1 MLHYLAIFAAG
12 IAAGTINTI
21 VGSGSLITFPML
33 LALGYPP
40 VTANISNS
48 LGLVPG
54 GLSGSWGY
62 RRELSTQ
69 KRALKILLPCSLVGG
84 VTGALLLLVLPAA
97 AFDAI
102 VPVLVALAVLLVAF
116 QPLIQRMVAKRR
128 ALAAAAD
135 ADANSAEPTE
145 EAPDGA
151 RPVVPSVRR
160 YGLGVAAAC
169 FFCGVYGGYFGAA
182 QGVLLVGLFGVLL
195 TDPLQTQN
203 ALKNI
208 LVTGVNLIAA
218 VVFVVI
224 AIDQLD
230 WVVVALIGVGSLLGG
245 FLGARI
251 GRRLPPIVLRIVI
264 VTVGTIAVIVLLAS

>member
-12 IAAGTINTI
+12 MAAGTINTI
-21 VGSGSLITFPML
+21 VGSGSLITFPTL

-84 VTGALLLLVLPAA
+84 VSGALLLLVLPAA
-97 AFDAI
+97 AFSTI

-116 QPLIQRMVAKRR
+116 QPFIQRTVANRR
-128 ALAAAAD
+128 ASAAATHD
-135 ADANSAEPTE
+135 AGDPAGPA
-145 EAPDGA
+145 AA
-151 RPVVPSVRR
+151 PSVQK

-182 QGVLLVGLFGVLL
+182 QGVLLVGLFGILL

-208 LVTGVNLIAA
+208 LTACVNLIAA

-224 AIDQLD
+224 AIDRLD
-230 WVVVALIGVGSLLGG
+230 WIVVAIIGVGSLLGG

-251 GRRLPPIVLRIVI
+251 GRRLPPIALRIVI
-264 VTVGTIAVIVLLAS
+264 VAVGTIAFVRLLTS

>member
-1 MLHYLAIFAAG
+1 VLHYLAIFAAG
-12 IAAGTINTI
+12 MAAGTINTI
-21 VGSGSLITFPML
+21 VGSGSLITFPTL

-69 KRALKILLPCSLVGG
+69 KRALKILLPCSLAGG
-84 VTGALLLLVLPAA
+84 ISGALLLLVLPAA
-97 AFDAI
+97 AFSAI
-102 VPVLVALAVLLVAF
+102 VPVLVGLAVLLVAF
-116 QPLIQRMVAKRR
+116 QPLIQRTVAKRR
-128 ALAAAAD
+128 AATSAASPAPVDGNGGDGVAA
-135 ADANSAEPTE
+135 P
-145 EAPDGA
+145 PM
-151 RPVVPSVRR
+151 PVQR
-160 YGLGVAAAC
+160 YGIAVAAAC
-169 FFCGVYGGYFGAA
+169 FFGGVYGGYFGAA

-208 LVTGVNLIAA
+208 LTSGVNLIAA
-218 VVFVVI
+218 AVFVVI
-224 AIDQLD
+224 AIDRLD
-230 WVVVALIGVGSLLGG
+230 WTVVAIIGVGSLLGG

-251 GRRLPPIVLRIVI
+251 GRRLPPLVLRIVI
-264 VTVGTIAVIVLLAS
+264 ITVGTIAIVRLLTS